1 MSGRLLQLFAV
12 AIAAF
17 GCSVSIT
24 AAQEEK
30 SCNATPWPAS
40 NYDSQYWNGANLPLA
55 TLREYLD
62 LRWPQRAI
70 ETADLFP
77 AREMIEA
84 AAAFAGEPAPDAS
97 AFRMF
102 ETYVP
107 PGGDEQPYAT
117 AYAESAVDYR
127 QGNFARAIPAFDAV
141 VADRKSP
148 YRAAAAYSAA
158 RAALLLG
165 RTEDGIKRLDRL
177 IDDPHLAEFRA
188 AALKLVGTL
197 HYQYGTAPLLA
208 ARFAQIKYLLSVPP
222 ILICRYPF
230 LAPLVKEAQDDLV
243 WMEQQKSED
252 PRAAADGPP
261 ITHVMDVSGQK
272 SPFVDLLRVLWA
284 PTPYAL
290 EFGWL
295 DDLSFVDWKDS
306 RLRTK
311 LLYRGKYASEKYAN
325 YDPAPVMTRAKELTA
340 HARTRWHETKNVLWA
355 YALARRTADVADVE
369 ILKQA
374 IATLGETPS
383 TAEAR
388 ASNLLLR
395 RSLIAQATRLLL
407 MAGRADDA
415 IALLEAQ
422 IETITRL
429 RQISYPGWYG
439 SDNPPVWATSFVLNG
454 GIRLLLQRRDLKVAK
469 DWATRASKVLEYD
482 SPYYGL
488 KVQPAVQLK
497 MLLAASPKEL
507 AAAVAEDGRLSW
519 GGAESLLAVA
529 DLLPADAMIEM
540 AQEPNVPSD
549 VRRALLAAGWTRTY
563 LLGREERAL
572 ALLPQVRTLFPE
584 LKGDVDD
591 IAGASFEFSRKH
603 AITRMLLRAPGFQP
617 RARWFQR
624 ARGPKAD
631 IFSVATGNPSDGNWW
646 CPLDTALLKAD
657 MALDYVAKP
666 LNNPP
671 VPMAWYDSYF
681 ARPPEDHARLIAFA
695 DEFMAW
701 HPLFKLID
709 EKELDALSRID
720 SGPKMLTEQTVAWAE
735 WSNWFTWALGFDNA
749 LPETLHLAVRS
760 TRYGCRRNGPHGTYS
775 RAAFDHLH
783 DSYPSSEWTKKT
795 PYWFDAVHPY

>member
-1 MSGRLLQLFAV
+1 MSGRLVSVLAV
-12 AIAAF
+12 AAAVF
-17 GCSVSIT
+17 GVSASLA
-24 AAQEEK
+24 AAQEQK
-30 SCNATPWPAS
+30 SCDAAATLAS
-40 NYDSQYWNGANLPLA
+40 PYDGQYWSGANLPFT
-55 TLREYLD
+55 TLREHLD
-62 LRWPQRAI
+62 LRWSQRAI

-84 AAAFAGEPAPDAS
+84 AAALAGEPPPDAS
-97 AFRMF
+97 AFRLF
-102 ETYVP
+102 ETYVS

-117 AYAESAVDYR
+117 AYVEAAVDYR
-127 QGNFARAIPAFDAV
+127 QGSFARAIPAFDAV

-177 IDDPHLAEFRA
+177 IDDPHLAEFRS

-197 HYQYGTAPLLA
+197 HYQYRTAPLLA

-230 LAPLVKEAQDDLV
+230 LAPLVKEAQDDLA
-243 WMEQQKSED
+243 WLQTQKSED
-252 PRAAADGPP
+252 PRAATDGPP
-261 ITHVMDVSGQK
+261 VTPVMDVLGRT
-272 SPFVDLLRVLWA
+272 SPFVDVLRVLWA

-290 EFGWL
+290 DYGWL
-295 DDLSFVDWKDS
+295 DDFSFVDWKDS

-311 LLYRGKYASEKYAN
+311 LLYREKYAN
-325 YDPAPVMTRAKELTA
+325 YDPAPVMMRAKDLTA
-340 HARTRWHETKNVLWA
+340 HARTRWRETKNVLWA

-374 IATLGETPS
+374 IAALGETPP

-388 ASNLLLR
+388 SSNLLLR
-395 RSLIAQATRLLL
+395 RSLTAQATRVLL
-407 MAGRADDA
+407 MAGRTDDA
-415 IALLEAQ
+415 IALLETQ

-429 RQISYPGWYG
+429 RQISYRGWYG
-439 SDNPPVWATSFVLNG
+439 NDNPPVWATSFVLNG
-454 GIRLLLQRRDLKVAK
+454 GIRLFLQRRDLKAAN
-469 DWATRASKVLEYD
+469 DWAARASKVLDYD

-497 MLLAASPKEL
+497 VLLAASPKEL
-507 AAAVAEDGRLSW
+507 ASAVAEDGRLSW

-529 DLLPADAMIEM
+529 DLLPADAMVEM
-540 AQEPNVPSD
+540 AQGPNVPPD

-563 LLGREERAL
+563 LLGREDKAL

-603 AITRMLLRAPGFQP
+603 AITRMLLRAPGFHP
-617 RARWFQR
+617 RARWLHR
-624 ARGPKAD
+624 ARGTKAD

-657 MALDYVAKP
+657 MGLDYIAKP
-666 LNNPP
+666 LNNSP
-671 VPMAWYDSYF
+671 VSMAWYDSYF
-681 ARPPEDHARLIAFA
+681 ARPPEDRARLVAFA
-695 DEFMAW
+695 DEFIAW

-709 EKELDALSRID
+709 EEELDALSRID

-735 WSNWFTWALGFDNA
+735 WSNVITWALGFDEA

-760 TRYGCRRNGPHGTYS
+760 TRYGCRRNGPHGAYS
-775 RAAFDHLH
+775 RAAFNYLH
-783 DSYPSSEWTKKT
+783 DRYPSSEWTRKT
-795 PYWFDAVHPY
+795 PYWFDAVRPY